1 MLKPDRTL
9 PNVLSCPRFFDLY
22 HKYGGTDEG
31 KLKLKKPKQLQEV
44 LDIVRVLL
52 DRVKE
57 PVSNMDKIFESH
69 HKLEQ
74 LKSVLE
80 M

>member
-1 MLKPDRTL
+1 MSFWLL
-9 PNVLSCPRFFDLY
+9 CRFFDLFRT
-22 HKYGGTDEG
+22 YGGTDEG

-52 DRVKE
+52 ERAKE
-57 PVSNMDKIFESH
+57 PVSDGNKIFESQ

>member
-1 MLKPDRTL
+1 M
-9 PNVLSCPRFFDLY
+9 
-22 HKYGGTDEG
+22 
-31 KLKLKKPKQLQEV
+31 KLKKPKQLQEV

-52 DRVKE
+52 DRAKE
-57 PVSNMDKIFESH
+57 PRDDDEKIFESH

>member
-9 PNVLSCPRFFDLY
+9 PNVLSCLRFFDLY

-57 PVSNMDKIFESH
+57 PVRDEHKIFESQ